1 MMSQFGIEMLEDFGE
16 LLVFGLHWN
25 SKEVVLIP
33 VIECHRNRIDESVS
47 KIEGKQGNGKVSVFH
62 VLSFGLPPEGA
73 AFV

>member
-1 MMSQFGIEMLEDFGE
+1 MMSQFGTEMLEDFGE

-33 VIECHRNRIDESVS
+33 VIECHRNRIDEHVS
-47 KIEGKQGNGKVSVFH
+47 KTEGKQRNGKVSVFH
-62 VLSFGLPPEGA
+62 VLSSELPPEGA